1 MQFFSFLASL
11 HTSLPVGF
19 EYPPPFLASKEVSFE
34 LALID
39 NSAVCVFTER
49 KGIHALTEH
58 IIQTQLGHKQF

>member
-1 MQFFSFLASL
+1 VLYSFSL
-11 HTSLPVGF
+11 G
-19 EYPPPFLASKEVSFE
+19 KEVLFE

-39 NSAVCVFTER
+39 NSAVCVFMER